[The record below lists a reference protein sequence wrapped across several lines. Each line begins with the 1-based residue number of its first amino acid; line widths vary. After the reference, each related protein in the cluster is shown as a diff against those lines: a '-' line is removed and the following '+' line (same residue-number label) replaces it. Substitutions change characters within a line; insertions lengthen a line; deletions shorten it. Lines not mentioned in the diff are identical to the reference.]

1 MHGMGCRE
9 RSTSERKYNMKTYGV
24 IMAGGGGTPFLAAEY
39 KGRAETVFKPV
50 RQRYSG

>member
-24 IMAGGGGTPFLAAEY
+24 IMARGRNPFLAAEY

>member
-24 IMAGGGGTPFLAAEY
+24 IMAGAEPVS
-39 KGRAETVFKPV
+39 GR
-50 RQRYSG
+50 